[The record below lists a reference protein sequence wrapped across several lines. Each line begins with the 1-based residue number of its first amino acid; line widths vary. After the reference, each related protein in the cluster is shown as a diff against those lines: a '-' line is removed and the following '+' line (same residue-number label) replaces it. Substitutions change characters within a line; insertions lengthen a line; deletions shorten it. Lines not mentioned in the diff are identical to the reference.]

1 MYVSRATRAAISKR
15 DQEELSAE
23 ARRAEAHFAGM
34 VVAWEHMR
42 KDSHV
47 LALLSLHGIPP
58 LAFDCSA
65 RSASDDSRDGV
76 TALEL
81 VVLEALATRVLSKAD
96 LVGWLARHH
105 AGALAAIQAVCDARA
120 EAMPTHP
127 RP

>member
-1 MYVSRATRAAISKR
+1 MYVSRVTRAAISKR

-34 VVAWEHMR
+34 AVAWEHMR

-47 LALLSLHGIPP
+47 LVLLSLHGIPP

-65 RSASDDSRDGV
+65 RSASNSSRDGV

-81 VVLEALATRVLSKAD
+81 VVVEALATRVLSKAD

-105 AGALAAIQAVCDARA
+105 AGALAAIQAVGDKA
-120 EAMPTHP
+120 
-127 RP
+127 